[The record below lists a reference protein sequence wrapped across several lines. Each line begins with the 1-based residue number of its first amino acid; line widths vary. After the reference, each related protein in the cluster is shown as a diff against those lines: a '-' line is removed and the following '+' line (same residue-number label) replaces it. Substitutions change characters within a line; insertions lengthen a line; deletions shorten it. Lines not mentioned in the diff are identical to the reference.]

1 MNIRSISINIRHDDA
16 STLPLLAELIEF
28 LRKKQVGIL
37 LPEYPMIGESR
48 FGEFVAD
55 NERFINTA
63 DLIIAIGG
71 DGTFL
76 RTARQFVDTGKPIF
90 GINRGRMGFLTEFGP
105 DEYLQY
111 LDEIFSG
118 RYRMAE
124 RTLLSVTHR
133 RQGKDTSTLCFLN
146 DAVISKGSFSRAIR
160 IELEIDGE
168 SLNAYSGDGLI
179 VATSTG
185 STAYSLSA
193 GGPIVVPSTKDVFI
207 LNPVC
212 PHSLAM
218 RSMVLPST
226 SVVKARILSEF
237 KNLLLTIDGQE
248 AIRIEGED
256 EVLFHHSDKKILLI
270 THPKKNFYAILQEKL
285 GWGESHALRTEN

>member
-1 MNIRSISINIRHDDA
+1 MKIQYISINIRHDDE
-16 STLPLLAELIEF
+16 STLPLLDELIEY
-28 LRKKQVGIL
+28 LRKKRVCIQ
-37 LPEYPMIGESR
+37 LPDYQMIGDSR
-48 FGEFVAD
+48 FAEYIVD
-55 NERFINTA
+55 NDNFINRT
-63 DLIIAIGG
+63 DCIVAIGG

-76 RTARQFVDTGKPIF
+76 RTARLFVDTGKPIF

-111 LDEIFSG
+111 LEDIFSG
-118 RYRMAE
+118 RYRTAE
-124 RTLLSVTHR
+124 RPLLSATHR
-133 RQGKDTSTLCFLN
+133 RKGKDTGTLCFLN
-146 DAVISKGSFSRAIR
+146 DAVISKGAFSRAIR

-193 GGPIVVPSTKDVFI
+193 GGPIVVPATKDVFI

-212 PHSLAM
+212 PHTLAM
-218 RSMVLPST
+218 RSMILPST
-226 SVVKARILSEF
+226 SIVKARILSEF

-248 AIRIEGED
+248 AIRIDGED
-256 EVLFHHSDKKILLI
+256 EVLFHQSDKKILLI
-270 THPKKNFYAILQEKL
+270 THPRKNFYAILQEKL